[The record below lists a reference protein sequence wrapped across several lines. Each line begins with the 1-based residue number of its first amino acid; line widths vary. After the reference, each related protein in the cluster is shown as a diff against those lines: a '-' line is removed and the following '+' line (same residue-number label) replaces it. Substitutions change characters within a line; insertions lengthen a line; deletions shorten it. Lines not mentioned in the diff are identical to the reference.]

1 MKDFSPLISIAAIV
15 LGFLVGVFFERGH
28 ATSPI
33 RYSMNESDTGYT
45 RLDTW
50 TGQITQWSNTTTK
63 GVTFKEPIVTSLQD
77 K

>member
-1 MKDFSPLISIAAIV
+1 MKDSTPLIAIVAIV
-15 LGFLVGVFFERGH
+15 LGFLAGFYFERGH
-28 ATSPI
+28 SVSPV

-50 TGQITQWSNTTTK
+50 TGQIVQWPTTVAK
-63 GVTFKEPIVTSLQD
+63 GITFKEPTDNSSQG

>member
-1 MKDFSPLISIAAIV
+1 MKDSTPLIAIAAIV
-15 LGFLVGVFFERGH
+15 LGFLAGVYLERGH
-28 ATSPI
+28 SSSPL

-50 TGQITQWSNTTTK
+50 TGQIVQWPTTAAK
-63 GVTFKEPIVTSLQD
+63 GITFKEPSDISLQG

>member
-1 MKDFSPLISIAAIV
+1 MKDSTPLIAIAAIV
-15 LGFLVGVFFERGH
+15 LGFLAGLYFERGH
-28 ATSPI
+28 SGSPV

-50 TGQITQWSNTTTK
+50 TGQIVQWPTTAAK
-63 GVTFKEPIVTSLQD
+63 GITFKEPTDNSSQG

>member
-1 MKDFSPLISIAAIV
+1 MKDSTPLITIAAIL
-15 LGFLVGVFFERGH
+15 LGFLAGLYFERGH
-28 ATSPI
+28 SSSPV

-50 TGQITQWSNTTTK
+50 TGQITQWPNTAAK
-63 GVTFKEPIVTSLQD
+63 GITFKEPADPSLQN

>member
-1 MKDFSPLISIAAIV
+1 MKNSTPLIVIVSIV
-15 LGFLVGVFFERGH
+15 LGFLAGIYFERGH
-28 ATSPI
+28 SSSPV

-50 TGQITQWSNTTTK
+50 TGQIIQWPTTTAK
-63 GVTFKEPIVTSLQD
+63 GITFKEPNETTPQG